1 MAFTL
6 ATLKTAIQDYCENT
20 ETSFVTNLPTFI
32 TAAEDRIFKLVDLEY
47 FRKNATSAVTQN
59 DPFLSLP
66 TDFLASFSLSITN
79 SSSKEFLLQ
88 KDVNFIQELHPNSST
103 TGTPK
108 YYAMFDVDNLILGPT
123 PDSNYVCEFHYYYRP
138 ASLTAGADSGTTWL
152 STNAPNAL
160 LYGSLYEAY
169 IYMKGE
175 QDMLQLYEK
184 QFAEALS
191 RLKDLGES
199 RENADAYRRGLP
211 DRPRT

>member
-1 MAFTL
+1 MSFTY
-6 ATLKTAIQDYCENT
+6 AQLKTAIQEYTENT
-20 ETSFVTNLPTFI
+20 ETTFVSNIDEFI
-32 TAAEDRIFKLVDLEY
+32 RSAEDRIFYLVDLEY

-88 KDVNFIQELHPNSST
+88 KDVNFIQEYNPNSAT

-108 YYAMFDVDNLILGPT
+108 YYARFDVDNLILAPT
-123 PDSNYVCEFHYYYRP
+123 PDSNYVCEFHYFYRP

-152 STNAPNAL
+152 STNASNAL

-175 QDMLQLYEK
+175 PDMLQLYDK
-184 QFAEALS
+184 QFSEALS
-191 RLKDLGES
+191 RLKDLAEA

>member
-1 MAFTL
+1 MSFTY
-6 ATLKTAIQDYCENT
+6 AQLKSAIQEYTENT
-20 ETSFVTNLPTFI
+20 ETTFVSYIDEFI
-32 TAAEDRIFKLVDLEY
+32 RSAEDRIFYLVDLEY

-88 KDVNFIQELHPNSST
+88 KDVNFIQEYNPNSAT

-108 YYAMFDVDNLILGPT
+108 YYARFDVDNLILAPT
-123 PDSNYVCEFHYYYRP
+123 PDSNYVCEFHYFYRP

-152 STNAPNAL
+152 STNASNAL

-175 QDMLQLYEK
+175 PDILQLYDK
-184 QFAEALS
+184 QFSEALS
-191 RLKDLGES
+191 RLKDLAEA

>member
-1 MAFTL
+1 MAYTF
-6 ATLKTAIQDYCENT
+6 AQLKTAIQEYTENT
-20 ETSFVTNLPTFI
+20 ETAFVSNLDDFI
-32 TAAEDRIFKLVDLEY
+32 RSAEDRIFYLVDLEY
-47 FRKNATSAVTQN
+47 FRKNATSAVSQN

-88 KDVNFIQELHPNSST
+88 KDVNFIQEYNPNSAT

-108 YYAMFDVDNLILGPT
+108 YYARFDVDNMILAPT
-123 PDSNYVCEFHYYYRP
+123 PDSNYVCEFHYFYRP

-175 QDMLQLYEK
+175 PDMLQLYDK
-184 QFAEALS
+184 QFTEALS
-191 RLKDLGES
+191 RLKDLAEA

-211 DRPRT
+211 ERTRT

>member
-1 MAFTL
+1 MAFTF
-6 ATLKTAIQDYCENT
+6 AQLKTAIQEYTENT
-20 ETSFVTNLPTFI
+20 ETTFVSNVDDFI
-32 TAAEDRIFKLVDLEY
+32 RAAEDRIFYLVDLEY
-47 FRKNATSAVTQN
+47 FRKNATSAVSQN

-88 KDVNFIQELHPNSST
+88 KDVNFIQEYNPNSAT

-108 YYAMFDVDNLILGPT
+108 YYARFDVDNMILAPT
-123 PDSNYVCEFHYYYRP
+123 PDSNYVCEFHYFYRP

-175 QDMLQLYEK
+175 PDMLQLYDK
-184 QFAEALS
+184 QFTEALS
-191 RLKDLGES
+191 RLKDLAEA

-211 DRPRT
+211 ERPRT

>member
-1 MAFTL
+1 MAFTF
-6 ATLKTAIQDYCENT
+6 AQLKTAIQEYTENT
-20 ETSFVTNLPTFI
+20 ETTFVSNVDDFI
-32 TAAEDRIFKLVDLEY
+32 RAAEDRIFYLVDLEY
-47 FRKNATSAVTQN
+47 FRKNATSAVSQN

-88 KDVNFIQELHPNSST
+88 KDVNFIQEFNPNSATS
-103 TGTPK
+103 GTPR
-108 YYAMFDVDNLILGPT
+108 YYARFDVDNMILAPT
-123 PDSNYVCEFHYYYRP
+123 PDSNYVCEFHYFYRP

-175 QDMLQLYEK
+175 PDMLQLYDK
-184 QFAEALS
+184 QFTEALS
-191 RLKDLGES
+191 RLKDLAEA

-211 DRPRT
+211 ERPRT